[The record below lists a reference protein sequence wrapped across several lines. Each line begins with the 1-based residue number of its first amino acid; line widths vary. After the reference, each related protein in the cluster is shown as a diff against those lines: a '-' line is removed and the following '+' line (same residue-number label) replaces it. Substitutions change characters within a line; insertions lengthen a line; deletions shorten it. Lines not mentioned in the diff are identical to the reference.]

1 MTKYHVNKE
10 GDVKVCTADSKCPFK
25 RHFDNDTDAYKFTDG
40 FLGRDT
46 SRVVLD
52 HKVPYDAMYKHMNMK
67 VRLEKYSKKLN
78 NIVNT
83 FSQKKGVTEEDI
95 ENFKKTDVAYLN
107 VLGARDSAIKQF
119 SEHLSTRRKID
130 KLVSKYKD
138 EVQDIG
144 YSSKSASTYIVL
156 NAETFESMKQ
166 EAGTIYYREDRP
178 IYDNY
183 LVRVSNHMPP
193 EIADKSEEEM
203 WEGRDESMM
212 IIVESGKGLYSEKQI
227 LREFNKYVKDK

>member
-10 GDVKVCTADSKCPFK
+10 GDVKVCTADGKCPFK
-25 RHFDNDTDAYKFTDG
+25 RHFDSDTDAYKFTDG
-40 FLGRDT
+40 FLGRKT
-46 SRVVLD
+46 SRVILD

-67 VRLEKYSKKLN
+67 AVIEKHNKKLEN
-78 NIVNT
+78 MVHT
-83 FSQKKGVTEEDI
+83 FSQKRGVTKEEI
-95 ENFKKTDVAYLN
+95 ENFKKTDESYLN
-107 VLGARDSAIKQF
+107 RIAKKRNFINLM

-156 NAETFESMKQ
+156 NSETFESMKQ
-166 EAGTIYYREDRP
+166 ETGTIYYRKDRP

-193 EIADKSEEEM
+193 EIANKSEEEM

-212 IIVESGKGLYSEKQI
+212 IIVDSGKGLYSEKQI